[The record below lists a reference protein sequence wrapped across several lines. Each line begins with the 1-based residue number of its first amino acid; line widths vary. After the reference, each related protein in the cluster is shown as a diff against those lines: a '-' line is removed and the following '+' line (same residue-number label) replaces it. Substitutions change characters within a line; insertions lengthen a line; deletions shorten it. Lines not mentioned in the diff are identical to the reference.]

1 MQQFSNLNTQ
11 KKKNKIKA
19 SFKLNFKQ
27 LHSLKQRSGM
37 IENMSKSKIKSK
49 VNVNNERDL
58 RVNAHSISSSL
69 ETCAHKRVCIVIE
82 EWNNVSKY
90 MN

>member
-1 MQQFSNLNTQ
+1 
-11 KKKNKIKA
+11 
-19 SFKLNFKQ
+19 
-27 LHSLKQRSGM
+27 M

-49 VNVNNERDL
+49 VNANNERDL

-69 ETCAHKRVCIVIE
+69 ETCTHKRVCIVIE